1 MTTDILSP
9 TATSVTV
16 GPLATKVVISTGTA
30 SVVSIGPTTSTWNSQ
45 FTVAQIGS
53 GAITSYTN
61 KILTISNNLCFDNN
75 NQNVYISSGYATQYQ
90 QKEGAHRWWN
100 SGPGTGVAG
109 AAVSTLTNGMTLDT
123 NNNLLVGT
131 VTSPVG
137 TNGLVV
143 GGNLNIVGG
152 SLFAGTGT
160 FNNAITG
167 VTTVN
172 AYLSAV
178 TIRVGATSGTLTIN
192 NASLQL
198 PNASTITVDGANPT
212 ISTASSGTASVFNTN
227 ASIGQLF
234 GNANTVTI
242 GKNTGTVITP
252 GNLSVAGLSK
262 LTRQQ
267 EKVQTITGATGTVIH
282 DCTNGQ
288 TFVHT
293 GISSNFIVNL
303 VNLNLNI
310 NSRTNIN
317 LILTQGSPAWTVV
330 GLQIN
335 GLSQAISWQSGTI
348 PPGSSNKQDLVVFTI
363 INTDNG
369 YLVLSQSTRFG

>member
-1 MTTDILSP
+1 MTTEILSP
-9 TATSVTV
+9 SATAVTV
-16 GPLATKVVISTGTA
+16 GPLATKVVIGTGA
-30 SVVSIGPTTSTWNSQ
+30 GSVVSLGPTTNVWNSQ
-45 FTVAQIGS
+45 FTVAQIGA

-61 KILTISNNLCFDNN
+61 KTLTISNNTYFNSS
-75 NQNVYISSGYATQYQ
+75 NQNIYASTGWATQYQ

-100 SGPGTGVAG
+100 SGPASGTGG
-109 AAVSTLTNGMTLDT
+109 SAVNTLTNGMTLDV

-131 VTSPVG
+131 VTSPTG
-137 TNGLVV
+137 SNGLVV
-143 GGNLNIVGG
+143 GGNLNIIGG
-152 SLFAGTGT
+152 SLSAGTGT

-192 NASLQL
+192 NASLEL

-212 ISTASSGTASVFNTN
+212 ISTISTGTASVFNTN
-227 ASIGQLF
+227 VTTGNLF
-234 GNANTVTI
+234 GNATTVNI
-242 GKNTGTVITP
+242 GKNNGIVLIP
-252 GNLSVAGLSK
+252 GNLSVAGILK
-262 LTRQQ
+262 LDQRQ
-267 EKVQTITGATGTVIH
+267 EKVQVITGATGIVTH
-282 DCTNGQ
+282 NCATGQ
-288 TFVHT
+288 TFIHNN
-293 GISSNFIVNL
+293 ISSNFTVNL
-303 VNLNLNI
+303 VNLNLSMN
-310 NSRTNIN
+310 NATTIN
-317 LILTQGSPAWTVV
+317 LILNQGSPAWAVA

-335 GLSQAISWQSGTI
+335 GSSQAVSWESGTP